1 MTISINHTKLI
12 TDLAG
17 NEIINI
23 SIPLT
28 LKPYEYISEGIFEY
42 NIYIY
47 ILEER
52 EVVDGASSSS
62 QTVIITTLITALLM
76 CLVL

>member
-28 LKPYEYISEGIFEY
+28 LKPYEYISEGIFGY
-42 NIYIY
+42 SI
-47 ILEER
+47 
-52 EVVDGASSSS
+52 
-62 QTVIITTLITALLM
+62 
-76 CLVL
+76 